1 MVFTVKTVNV
11 RLHVL
16 ALMRVACGG
25 EVVEPHLLSCRTL
38 DVATIFA
45 TCFACNSR
53 FSFCDFATEKL
64 SSLKLFHCLDR
75 SMCWQLNIP
84 GMEYAPV
91 VKQKS

>member
-1 MVFTVKTVNV
+1 MLRLARNAFGVYTVKTVNV

-64 SSLKLFHCLDR
+64 SSLKLFHCFTAWTGQCAG
-75 SMCWQLNIP
+75 S
-84 GMEYAPV
+84 
-91 VKQKS
+91 